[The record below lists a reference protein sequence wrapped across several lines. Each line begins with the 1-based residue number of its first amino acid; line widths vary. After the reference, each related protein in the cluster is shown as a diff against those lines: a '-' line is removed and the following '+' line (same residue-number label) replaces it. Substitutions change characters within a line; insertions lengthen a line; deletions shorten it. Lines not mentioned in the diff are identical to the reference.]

1 MKPVKSTTDQDLTEE
16 NLCIPCDLLIDIFGI
31 VVKEAITHEVT
42 QVIEN
47 RSLLYVSLYI
57 NHSNIRHKQV
67 LQNIQNL
74 LQEYKEYRWEESEQL
89 NWRTS

>member
-1 MKPVKSTTDQDLTEE
+1 MKPVKLTNQDLTEE
-16 NLCIPCDLLIDIFGI
+16 SLCIPSDLLLDIFGI

-47 RSLLYVSLYI
+47 RSLVYVSVYV
-57 NHSNIRHKQV
+57 NPNNNRHQQIF
-67 LQNIQNL
+67 QNIQNI

>member
-1 MKPVKSTTDQDLTEE
+1 MKPVKSTDQNLTEE
-16 NLCIPCDLLIDIFGI
+16 SVCIPVDLLLGIFGI

-47 RSLLYVSLYI
+47 RSLVYLSIYI
-57 NHSNIRHKQV
+57 NPNDIRHQQIF
-67 LQNIQNL
+67 QNIQSI
-74 LQEYKEYRWEESEQL
+74 LQHYREYRWEESEQL

>member
-1 MKPVKSTTDQDLTEE
+1 MKPVKPTDPDLTEE
-16 NLCIPCDLLIDIFGI
+16 SLCIPCDLLIDIFGI
-31 VVKEAITHEVT
+31 VVKETITHKVT

-47 RSLLYVSLYI
+47 RSLVYVSIYV
-57 NHSNIRHKQV
+57 NHSNIRHQQV

>member
-1 MKPVKSTTDQDLTEE
+1 MKSVKSTDPDLTEE
-16 NLCIPCDLLIDIFGI
+16 NLCIPSDLLIDIFGI
-31 VVKEAITHEVT
+31 VVKEAIVHEVT

-47 RSLLYVSLYI
+47 RSILYLSLFI
-57 NHSNIRHKQV
+57 KHGNIRHQQL
-67 LQNIQNL
+67 LQNIQHL

>member
-1 MKPVKSTTDQDLTEE
+1 MKPVKSTDPDLTEE
-16 NLCIPCDLLIDIFGI
+16 YLCIPSDLLVDIFGI
-31 VVKEAITHEVT
+31 VVKESIIHEVT

-47 RSLLYVSLYI
+47 RSLLYLSLYI
-57 NHSNIRHKQV
+57 NHSNIRHQQ
-67 LQNIQNL
+67 LLHNIQNL

>member
-1 MKPVKSTTDQDLTEE
+1 MKPVKSTDPNLTEE
-16 NLCIPCDLLIDIFGI
+16 SLCIPSDLLIDIFGI

-47 RSLLYVSLYI
+47 KSLLYVSLYI
-57 NHSNIRHKQV
+57 NHSNIRHKQI
-67 LQNIQNL
+67 LQNIQSL
-74 LQEYKEYRWEESEQL
+74 LKEYKEYRWEESEQL